1 MTPTEA
7 TTGNLS
13 RLRLPA
19 ALASRLDGPVLAP
32 IRAFRLAYLP
42 LLTVYLA
49 SGALGIIAVAD
60 SFWVKKS
67 LTLSPADLASLAV
80 WLQLPWTAKMVF
92 SELVD
97 SLPILGSQRRSY
109 TFIGAGLIAAGL
121 VVLAGAAGGWITFA
135 RPERLYVLAQL
146 LVVIGSVIQ
155 EVVADA
161 MSPEVVARVNADGS
175 PRPQAEISRDLAMVE
190 VLARLTYSI
199 GAFAVGWLAGLL
211 AKHFSYETVFLMGL
225 VVPALSVSGGLLVR
239 LGPSRRRAIDWRI
252 FGGGILF
259 AAAATL
265 LGLSA
270 FRFAQEIVFLLSLTV
285 ICLMLR
291 RVMGRLDPDIRRR
304 IALAA
309 IMIFAFR
316 AVPMLGEGYRWFA
329 MDKLGFDEAFF
340 GVLQLTG
347 TGVGLAAMWLLTD
360 AVVRRP
366 PRTIVLWLTFLAA
379 LLFLPS
385 LLLANGATRLD
396 RADARHR
403 RALDRA
409 HRRGRTIPPRTA
421 RHRTAAGADRRACAG
436 RPAGDL
442 VCADRLAHEP
452 RHRGEPASHQVPE
465 PALPHRPRRLRSA
478 ASLGAG
484 GDRHRRCPAADGD
497 PGGRQP
503 EVVGEV
509 GKPINSTA
517 ASESTTPAADRQ
529 RRTRPW

>member
-19 ALASRLDGPVLAP
+19 ALTSRLDGPLLAP

-49 SGALGIIAVAD
+49 SGALGLIAVAD

-67 LTLSPADLASLAV
+67 LTLTPAELASLAV

-109 TFIGAGLIAAGL
+109 TFIGAGLIASGL
-121 VVLAGAAGGWITFA
+121 LVLAGAAGGWITFA

-211 AKHFSYETVFLMGL
+211 AKYYSYETVFLMGL

-239 LGPSRRRAIDWRI
+239 LGVSRRRAVDWRI

-270 FRFAQEIVFLLSLTV
+270 FRFAQEVVFLLSLTV

-304 IALAA
+304 IVLAA
-309 IMIFAFR
+309 VMIFAFR

-366 PRTIVLWLTFLAA
+366 ARTVVLWLTFLAA

-385 LLLANGATRLD
+385 LLLANGGHLWTERVLGIGARSIALIDEAAQSPLALLATVPLLALIAVHAPADQRATWFALIASLMSLAIVASQLLTKYLNLLFPID
-396 RADARHR
+396 R
-403 RALDRA
+403 
-409 HRRGRTIPPRTA
+409 
-421 RHRTAAGADRRACAG
+421 GAYDQ
-436 RPAGDL
+436 L
-442 VCADRLAHEP
+442 
-452 RHRGEPASHQVPE
+452 
-465 PALPHRPRRLRSA
+465 PALVLA
-478 ASLGAG
+478 
-484 GDRHRRCPAADGD
+484 
-497 PGGRQP
+497 
-503 EVVGEV
+503 VVGIAVVLPLSVILVV
-509 GKPINSTA
+509 GAWPQGRNRA
-517 ASESTTPAADRQ
+517 RE
-529 RRTRPW
+529 